1 MQNNLKLKRTINQS
15 IDKEKKKKAKVSF
28 HTSQCKAR

>member
-15 IDKEKKKKAKVSF
+15 IDKEKKKKSK
-28 HTSQCKAR
+28 SQFSH